1 MLPPQS
7 APLVTALFEEPSM
20 PPSIS
25 RRGAL
30 IGAAV
35 VFAVQRAQ
43 ARSSS
48 EELKFFTAHLTAL
61 EEKAGGR
68 LGIAVFDTGSGK
80 RFAYRGDERFPMC
93 STFKVL
99 VAAAILARA
108 DAGKERLDRRLS
120 YGTRDLLDYAP
131 VTRAHIAEGSMT
143 LEALCAA
150 AIEMSDNTAANL
162 LLQVIGGPP
171 GLTAFLRSQG
181 DERTRL
187 DRNEP
192 ELNESAPND
201 ERDTTTPTAMLATMD
216 GFLIGDALTAASRVL
231 LQGWMI
237 NCKTGAQRL
246 PASIPNSARIG
257 HKTGSGE
264 RGTSNDIAIVWPAGR
279 KPVLITT
286 YLTGSPAKPS
296 ERDAV
301 IAECGQIAFA
311 SL

>member
-1 MLPPQS
+1 M
-7 APLVTALFEEPSM
+7 PS
-20 PPSIS
+20 SIS

-35 VFAVQRAQ
+35 LAVPRARAQ
-43 ARSSS
+43 SSA
-48 EELKFFTAHLTAL
+48 EELRSFTARLRAL
-61 EEKAGGR
+61 EERAGGR

-93 STFKVL
+93 STFKIL
-99 VAAAILARA
+99 VAAAILARV

-120 YGTRDLLDYAP
+120 YGASDLLDYAP
-131 VTRAHIAEGSMT
+131 VTKAHLAEGNMIVG
-143 LEALCAA
+143 ALCAA

-162 LLQVIGGPP
+162 LLQVVGGPP

-181 DERTRL
+181 DEMTRL

-192 ELNESAPND
+192 ELNESAAGD
-201 ERDTTTPTAMLATMD
+201 ERDTTTPTAMLTNMD
-216 GFLIGDALTAASRVL
+216 RLLVGDALTLASRVL

-237 NCKTGAQRL
+237 NCRTGEQRL
-246 PASIPNSARIG
+246 PTSVPNGARIG

-264 RGTSNDIAIVWPAGR
+264 HGTSNDVAVVWPVGR

-301 IAECGQIAFA
+301 IAECGRITFA